1 MYIFICVRMFMC
13 ISIYIQYIYIYIPLS
28 LYLIMCLLI
37 SSYFYNFLYSIASI
51 VSFTHLEK
59 LKSWMILVLLQASAA
74 CLQHGT
80 ALLRA
85 VRLLQAPQLE
95 ATQLEQLG
103 LQRQAP
109 GRPSRWE
116 IHGKSIR
123 IWRIYD
129 EYDDKWN
136 FSMEIRWHPMK
147 KKYNIIL

>member
-1 MYIFICVRMFMC
+1 MLDISVDVHIHMCTYVYVYIYIY
-13 ISIYIQYIYIYIPLS
+13 IYIQYIYIPLS

-123 IWRIYD
+123 I
-129 EYDDKWN
+129 
-136 FSMEIRWHPMK
+136 
-147 KKYNIIL
+147 